1 MSTSMFGWVRAA
13 LLGSVV
19 AGMAACGSS
28 STTDATSTGG
38 TVCTP
43 GKQEECACPGG
54 TKGVQTCTADGRSLN
69 ACECGSGSGGASG
82 SSGSTGT
89 MGPMC
94 GDGVQQAGECDP
106 TSEGHIYCAA
116 DCDGTTASS
125 SSSSGAGGSCAG
137 HAYFAGMIQNVPS
150 VWGATTDGVGNNKAG
165 GMTSLA
171 AGDFMCSSASLGA
184 DHVCDY
190 EEILKADAAGELKN
204 VPAQTTVWVQ
214 RTTPAM
220 VGGVMSAPGPGGRC
234 NDWKYNTNHISD
246 GEYAM
251 FEAVG
256 QIKYH
261 LDNDTKFDSAHPGM
275 YTIPG
280 DLDCGGVTR
289 SIMCCYTTC
298 N

>member
-19 AGMAACGSS
+19 AGIAACGSS
-28 STTDATSTGG
+28 GSSAATTTGG
-38 TVCTP
+38 SVCTP

-54 TKGVQTCTADGRSLN
+54 TKGVQTCADDGRSLN
-69 ACECGSGSGGASG
+69 ACECGSSTSTGSGGAG
-82 SSGSTGT
+82 GASGSTGT

-106 TSEGHIYCAA
+106 TSEGHIYCAK

-125 SSSSGAGGSCAG
+125 SASTGAGGSCAG
-137 HAYFAGMIQNVPS
+137 HVSYAGLVPGVTS
-150 VWGATTDGVGNNKAG
+150 VWVSG
-165 GMTSLA
+165 GLTSLP
-171 AGDFMCSSASLGA
+171 AGDDMCQKANLGA

-190 EEILKADAAGELKN
+190 EEVLTAQKAGELSA
-204 VPAQTTVWVQ
+204 VASGTTAWVQ
-214 RTTPAM
+214 RTTSAM
-220 VGGVMSAPGPGGRC
+220 VNGVASPAGPGGRC

-246 GEYAM
+246 GEYVTFAT
-251 FEAVG
+251 VG
-256 QIKYH
+256 QPTFH
-261 LDNDTKFDSAHPGM
+261 LDNDTTYDVMHPGM

-280 DLDCGGVTR
+280 DLDCNGVTR
-289 SIMCCYTTC
+289 NIMCCYAAC